1 MAKINGTLLL
11 VYANGVL
18 IAAQQSV
25 TFTLTTDLAD
35 TSTKDDNGWAT
46 HMKGARSY
54 SVDINN
60 LVSTTGLTAAG
71 LIAFI
76 TGRTDILLVIEGGL
90 TYPYVMQ
97 ANMSSVDL
105 TGDAE
110 QPMVVN
116 GSITGT
122 GPAYLIDA
130 NLITTL
136 GDSDTYDTFTP
147 DGIAVS
153 SAIDAGGGATAD
165 SNNVNIT
172 DTYKYMVFTFL
183 TKNSG
188 ELPTIGLYSGAAYIS
203 NQPSMVEGANFIT
216 LTATATDATST
227 VRLENTA
234 ATNFELTD
242 TYIWEIPV

>member
-25 TFTLTTDLAD
+25 TFTLTTDLPD
-35 TSTKDDNGWAT
+35 TSTKDDAGWAT

-60 LVSTTGLTAAG
+60 LVSTTGLTAAE
-71 LIAFI
+71 LIAYI

-136 GDSDTYDTFTP
+136 GDADTYDTFTT
-147 DGIAVS
+147 DGIAVT

-165 SNNVNIT
+165 SDAINVT

-183 TKNSG
+183 TLNG
-188 ELPTIGLYSGAAYIS
+188 AVELPTIGLYDGAAYDS
-203 NQPSMVEGANFIT
+203 NQPSMVEGANFII
-216 LTATATDATST
+216 LTAIDTDVCTL
-227 VRLENTA
+227 RLENTA
-234 ATNFELTD
+234 ATNYELTD
-242 TYIWEIPV
+242 TYVWEIPV